1 MVTGIV
7 LIVIAII
14 LVLIAMISY
23 LHGNMDYVIRIL
35 IVAIFAALIG
45 SVVIDRVSG
54 QECVQQIEQG
64 DS

>member
-1 MVTGIV
+1 MITGIT

-14 LVLIAMISY
+14 LVLVAMISY

-45 SVVIDRVSG
+45 SVVIDKVNG

-64 DS
+64 DL